1 MAGSVGG
8 GLLSHLL
15 DDAVLPTRGRYWQQ
29 LSGSA
34 DVLTVLACSELDAL
48 THTLQV
54 HVQLHN
60 SGGFKIPTFKV
71 HLLTSCNTL
80 ARDPTESL
88 GRIYP
93 GEGMGAGGGMG
104 GDLGAVGTSTLPS
117 SPSATFTQAS
127 VLVQAGAEFL
137 LPGAYVE
144 RTLSMCALRVAPLSA
159 VLRVEYADLVYDE
172 DDLFEI
178 PLEHKQKRRTRGP

>member
-1 MAGSVGG
+1 
-8 GLLSHLL
+8 
-15 DDAVLPTRGRYWQQ
+15 
-29 LSGSA
+29 
-34 DVLTVLACSELDAL
+34 
-48 THTLQV
+48 
-54 HVQLHN
+54 
-60 SGGFKIPTFKV
+60 
-71 HLLTSCNTL
+71 
-80 ARDPTESL
+80 
-88 GRIYP
+88 
-93 GEGMGAGGGMG
+93 MGAGGGMG
-104 GDLGAVGTSTLPS
+104 GGLGAVGTSTLPS

-178 PLEHKQKRRTRGP
+178 PLEHQKKRRTRGPVMATTKEAYMADFCNNNSTSWTALLDCDPLLIPLCIFLKP